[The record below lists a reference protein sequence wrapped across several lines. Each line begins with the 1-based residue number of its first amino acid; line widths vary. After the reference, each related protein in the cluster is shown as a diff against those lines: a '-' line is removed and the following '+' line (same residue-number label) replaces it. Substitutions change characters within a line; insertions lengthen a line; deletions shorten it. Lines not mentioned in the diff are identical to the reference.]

1 MFCCVQSKIFLVKHF
16 LSWLLLPG
24 NFLIKNGEQF
34 LHFLSVFFIY
44 LILQNITLSRTQ
56 QQQEVL
62 LWLLEPLSKQWTQSE
77 WQEAYLTDPISFVR
91 LCADTRFMWSI
102 FHIVTFFEKA
112 LKRSGYRK
120 GSLSLENSSEITPPG
135 GHPMA
140 SHLLWMMPP
149 LFKVRNLCLQ
159 HSIIYC

>member
-1 MFCCVQSKIFLVKHF
+1 MVVFLVQLIFL
-16 LSWLLLPG
+16 
-24 NFLIKNGEQF
+24 
-34 LHFLSVFFIY
+34 
-44 LILQNITLSRTQ
+44 NIILSRTQ

-62 LWLLEPLSKQWTQSE
+62 LWLLEPLSKQWTQPE
-77 WQEAYLTDPISFVR
+77 WQEAYLTDPVKLVH

-112 LKRSGYRK
+112 LKRSGFKK
-120 GSLSLENSSEITPPG
+120 GSLSSENSSKTPA

-149 LFKVRNLCLQ
+149 LLKVRILCLLHLVISSRHQ
-159 HSIIYC
+159 NFWM

>member
-1 MFCCVQSKIFLVKHF
+1 M
-16 LSWLLLPG
+16 
-24 NFLIKNGEQF
+24 
-34 LHFLSVFFIY
+34 
-44 LILQNITLSRTQ
+44 
-56 QQQEVL
+56 
-62 LWLLEPLSKQWTQSE
+62 LEPLSKQWTQSE
-77 WQEAYLTDPISFVR
+77 WQEAYLTDPISLVR

-120 GSLSLENSSEITPPG
+120 GSLNSEHSSEITPPG

-149 LFKVRNLCLQ
+149 LLKVRNPCLW
-159 HSIIYC
+159 H